1 MSYHA
6 EVNRSNRL
14 ASAGNHS
21 ATHLLHH
28 ALRSVL
34 GEHVEQKGSL
44 VNPNY
49 LRFDF
54 SHFSKVTDEELAQIE
69 EKVNHAIKSNI
80 QLNELRNASMET
92 AQRMGAMALFGE
104 KYGDSVRVIQ
114 FGDSVELCGGTHVH
128 TTGQI
133 GLFKITSESAVAAG
147 VRRIEAISGNVAEDY
162 YTTKASQFDTVY
174 GLLKN
179 PKDVIKAVEDLIA
192 RNQQLQKEVDALTKE
207 KSIQVKQSLKQSIE
221 SINGID
227 FLSAQVDLDANSIKD
242 ILFQLK
248 GEHDRFVGVIGGVE
262 GDKCT
267 LSIIASDSV
276 VNERSFNAGQL
287 IREAA
292 SHIQGGGG
300 GQPFFAT
307 AGGKNPSG
315 IKAALEVVR
324 SKMT

>member
-1 MSYHA
+1 
-6 EVNRSNRL
+6 
-14 ASAGNHS
+14 
-21 ATHLLHH
+21 
-28 ALRSVL
+28 
-34 GEHVEQKGSL
+34 
-44 VNPNY
+44 
-49 LRFDF
+49 
-54 SHFSKVTDEELAQIE
+54 
-69 EKVNHAIKSNI
+69 
-80 QLNELRNASMET
+80 
-92 AQRMGAMALFGE
+92 
-104 KYGDSVRVIQ
+104 
-114 FGDSVELCGGTHVH
+114 
-128 TTGQI
+128 
-133 GLFKITSESAVAAG
+133 
-147 VRRIEAISGNVAEDY
+147 
-162 YTTKASQFDTVY
+162 
-174 GLLKN
+174 
-179 PKDVIKAVEDLIA
+179 VEDLIS
-192 RNQQLQKEVDALTKE
+192 RNQQLQKEVEALTKE
-207 KSIQVKQSLKQSIE
+207 KAIQVKHVLKQSIE

-276 VNERSFNAGQL
+276 VNEHSFNAGQL